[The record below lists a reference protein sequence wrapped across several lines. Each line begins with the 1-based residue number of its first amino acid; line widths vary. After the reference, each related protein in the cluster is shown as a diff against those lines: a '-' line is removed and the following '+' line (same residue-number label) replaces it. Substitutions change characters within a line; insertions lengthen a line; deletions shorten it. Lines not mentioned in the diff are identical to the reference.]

1 MAYKLRKKPTN
12 FNTTHDL
19 LGRDVKP
26 STGYS
31 TFDSLTMLEP
41 HRHDVPM
48 HTASYMV
55 GLASEILLDWFLGA
69 MEETSLTDNPANN
82 DHTQKFSLVDKPIK
96 PLQVSPI
103 GSPLCD
109 HNYV

>member
-31 TFDSLTMLEP
+31 IITILEGKSHHSEDAQSHVEFTFDSLTMLEP

-82 DHTQKFSLVDKPIK
+82 DHTQKF
-96 PLQVSPI
+96 
-103 GSPLCD
+103 
-109 HNYV
+109 